1 MKHFIAALAFAALAI
16 AMSGATQAQQPPIGQ
31 PVARFEY
38 RAFPSVTLTDQEF
51 LIGKKDGVPVTL
63 AAELR
68 FPTGV
73 PANQKLPPIVLLH
86 ASGGLGGNDAAI
98 DSWKGDLNRL
108 GIVTVTIDSFTNRG
122 IANTIFDQTQLGRLS
137 MIIDAWQALEFL
149 SKDPRIDVD
158 RVAVMGFSRWAP
170 AAAGLFAFCVL
181 PSYLNIRGQTRCPGP
196 VADCRRISLHDEFRR
211 AINLLQRNRR
221 CIDRT
226 TGTFLTQ
233 TSLHDPS

>member
-1 MKHFIAALAFAALAI
+1 MKHFIAALAFGALAI
-16 AMSGATQAQQPPIGQ
+16 AMSGAAQTQQQPIGK

-73 PANQKLPPIVLLH
+73 PANQKPPAIVLLH

-122 IANTIFDQTQLGRLS
+122 IA
-137 MIIDAWQALEFL
+137 
-149 SKDPRIDVD
+149 
-158 RVAVMGFSRWAP
+158 
-170 AAAGLFAFCVL
+170 
-181 PSYLNIRGQTRCPGP
+181 IR
-196 VADCRRISLHDEFRR
+196 SLTKR
-211 AINLLQRNRR
+211 
-221 CIDRT
+221 
-226 TGTFLTQ
+226 
-233 TSLHDPS
+233 SLVG